1 MSLNKPATESEAKG
15 RTVQLKDG
23 RIGIV
28 QSVSGRSGKT
38 LLNVWLIGYD
48 MPHTQLPKM
57 LPLTAV
63 QAAEARTADHVH
75 DVNADEVLF
84 FPASIRVGKLDM
96 QLVAEG
102 DRILRRGIP
111 VVVRKAPA
119 LMSDGLRYEI
129 EVEGERYE
137 TLENEAMLVLPAPGH
152 SVPARNESIKVP
164 VDEIGPVYRG
174 IPTPGQ
180 FILVPN
186 AGGAHQSPGS
196 YGYTRTEVL
205 AVNTRGDRDFTTR
218 SVSTW
223 AYPGGGW
230 TTGDYLICGA
240 EPRA

>member
-1 MSLNKPATESEAKG
+1 MNKPATASETKG

-28 QSVSGRSGKT
+28 QSASGRSGRT
-38 LLNVWLIGYD
+38 LLNVWVIGYD
-48 MPHTQLPKM
+48 KPHTQLPKT
-57 LPLTAV
+57 LPLSAV
-63 QAAEARTADHVH
+63 ELTELRAADQVH
-75 DVNADEVLF
+75 DVDADEVLF

-111 VVVRKAPA
+111 VVVRKAPN
-119 LMSDGLRYEI
+119 LMRDGLRYEI
-129 EVEGERYE
+129 EVEGERFE
-137 TLENEAMLVLPAPGH
+137 TTENEAMLVLPAPRH
-152 SVPARNESIKVP
+152 STPDRTESIKVP
-164 VDEIGPVYRG
+164 VDEIGPVHRG
-174 IPTPGQ
+174 IPKVGQ
-180 FILVPN
+180 FVLIPN

-196 YGYTRTEVL
+196 HGYTRTEVL
-205 AVNTRGDRDFTTR
+205 AVKADKRNGYTSH

-240 EPRA
+240 APRGA